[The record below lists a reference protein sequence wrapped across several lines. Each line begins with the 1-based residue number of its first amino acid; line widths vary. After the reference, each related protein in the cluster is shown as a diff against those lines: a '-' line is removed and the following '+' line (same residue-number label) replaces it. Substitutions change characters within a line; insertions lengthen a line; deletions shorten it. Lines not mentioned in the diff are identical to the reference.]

1 MIELGPVNFHIVA
14 RNETEQRIA
23 HYHVR
28 TARLLLGQLKAVAG
42 NVGLQSRKVRTED
55 GTEITVMRNMNPYT
69 GQAVCSAS
77 IRPRS
82 AQGAQERR
90 DKRSGPFMWI
100 GLKDLRTGSFNDG
113 YGPFMSIWA
122 PFEGEPGKRGGR
134 ALIPSSGRIIAP
146 Q

>member
-90 DKRSGPFMWI
+90 DKRDGPFMWV
-100 GLKDLRTGSFNDG
+100 GLKDLRPNRHQLYST
-113 YGPFMSIWA
+113 PFMAIW
-122 PFEGEPGKRGGR
+122 EPPVQQWGGR
-134 ALIPSSGRIIAP
+134 VLVPIHGYPQAP